1 MKKMHLQAMSGFK
14 SWSLIRQSET
24 PLVEVRLL
32 IPHRCDL
39 VCQDDEIIQY
49 TILKNSYEVVQL
61 IKEKEID
68 TKLNAYLRELGL

>member
-32 IPHRCDL
+32 IPHKCDL
-39 VCQDDEIIQY
+39 VCQDGVIMPYIW
-49 TILKNSYEVVQL
+49 
-61 IKEKEID
+61 
-68 TKLNAYLRELGL
+68 LR